1 MNQVC
6 DRMGAPADKFQ
17 TKGSSQSPGKGI
29 MVAVARG
36 EIWWADLAEPLG
48 SEPGYRRPVI
58 IVQGDPL
65 NRSRI
70 ATAVVVPLTSNLQW
84 ADAPGNVLL
93 PSDLTGLSKDS
104 VANVS
109 QILAVDKSV
118 LTERVSK
125 LPQGKLDLVYA
136 GIDIIL
142 DR

>member
-1 MNQVC
+1 
-6 DRMGAPADKFQ
+6 
-17 TKGSSQSPGKGI
+17 

-36 EIWWADLAEPLG
+36 EIWWADLSEPTG
-48 SEPGYRRPVI
+48 SEPGFRRPVI
-58 IVQGDPL
+58 VVQGDPL

-70 ATAVVVPLTSNLQW
+70 GTVVVVPLTSNLEW

-93 PSDLTGLSKDS
+93 SAEVTTLSKDS

-109 QILAVDKSV
+109 QIITIDKET
-118 LTERVSK
+118 LTERISK
-125 LPQGKLDLVYA
+125 LPQNKLDLVYA

>member
-1 MNQVC
+1 
-6 DRMGAPADKFQ
+6 
-17 TKGSSQSPGKGI
+17 
-29 MVAVARG
+29 MVAIAQG

-70 ATAVVVPLTSNLQW
+70 ATAVAVPLTSNMQW
-84 ADAPGNVLL
+84 ADAPGNVSLT
-93 PSDLTGLSKDS
+93 PELTGLSKDS

-109 QILAVDKSV
+109 QIVTLDRTT
-118 LTERVSK
+118 LTERVCK
-125 LPQGKLDLVYA
+125 LPQNKMDLILS
-136 GIDIIL
+136 GIEIVF

>member
-1 MNQVC
+1 
-6 DRMGAPADKFQ
+6 
-17 TKGSSQSPGKGI
+17 

-36 EIWWADLAEPLG
+36 EIWWADLSEPTG
-48 SEPGYRRPVI
+48 SEPGFRRPVI
-58 IVQGDPL
+58 VVQGDPL

-70 ATAVVVPLTSNLQW
+70 GTVVVVPLTSNLQW

-93 PSDLTGLSKDS
+93 SAEVTTLSKDS

-109 QILAVDKSV
+109 QIITIDKET
-118 LTERVSK
+118 LTERISK
-125 LPQGKLDLVYA
+125 LPQNKLDLVYA